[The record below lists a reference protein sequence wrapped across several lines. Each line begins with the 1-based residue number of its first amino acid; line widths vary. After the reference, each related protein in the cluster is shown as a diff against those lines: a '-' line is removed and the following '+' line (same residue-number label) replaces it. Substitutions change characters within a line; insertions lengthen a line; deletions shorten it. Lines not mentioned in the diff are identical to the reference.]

1 MKKGCIVTMAAVLF
15 LMLAVSAQALER
27 DSMRVVLTNYAITL
41 DSIIAHQKGYFDKLG
56 LDIEPVTVKG
66 GTATIISLIN
76 AGDIDGCFLASS
88 GAFAAYAKGV
98 KLVQVTGNGNLT
110 FDFYALKDS
119 PINSL
124 KDFAGKKIANKHRPS
139 GPWLSL
145 RYDLDK
151 YNIDAQVINV
161 KTEDLALSAL
171 FSGQVDVAVGES
183 HFMAMYAD
191 KIKKVHT
198 STISKYLFNSC
209 GWWFKADYVEKHPAA
224 VKKYVAGLLLAR
236 QFISE
241 NRDEALKILAKGT
254 HLNLNQLKFPEK
266 FEMPVFDMPP
276 TIYQYGLAQMYDIF
290 KKYDLMEGDVNIA
303 DLVDDRFSIIIDKDY

>member
-1 MKKGCIVTMAAVLF
+1 MKKGFITAIAAVLIF
-15 LMLAVSAQALER
+15 TLAGPASALER
-27 DSMRVVLTNYAITL
+27 DRMQVVLTNYAITL
-41 DSIIAHQKGYFDKLG
+41 DSMIAHQKGYFDKLG

-66 GTATIISLIN
+66 GTATIISMIS

-88 GAFAAYAKGV
+88 GAFAAAAKGV
-98 KLVQVTGNGNLT
+98 ELVQVAGNGNLT
-110 FDFYALKDS
+110 FDFYALKDA

-209 GWWFKADYVEKHPAA
+209 GWWFKKDYVNQHPAA

-236 QFISE
+236 HFISE
-241 NRDEALKILAKGT
+241 NRDAALKILAKGT
-254 HLNLNQLKFPEK
+254 HLNLAQLKFPEK
-266 FEMPVFDMPP
+266 FEMPVFDMPT
-276 TIYQYGLAQMYDIF
+276 TIYQYGLDQMYDIF
-290 KKYDLMEGDVNIA
+290 KKYKLIKGNVKIA
-303 DLVDDRFSIIIDKDY
+303 DLVDDRFSIIVDKDY